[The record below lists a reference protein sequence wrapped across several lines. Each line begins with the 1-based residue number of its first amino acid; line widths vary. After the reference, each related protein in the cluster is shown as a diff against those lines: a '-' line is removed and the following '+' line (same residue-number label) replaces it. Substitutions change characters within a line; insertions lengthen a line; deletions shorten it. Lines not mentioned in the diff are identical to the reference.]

1 MNTMKI
7 CSGCQKPLEANAPD
21 GLCPECLLKAGLGTG
36 VNMGPA
42 PPVYDVTTV
51 PPLEGA
57 GATRTARWPWAVAVA
72 AVVLLIPMG
81 LTTGWLFL
89 RYQALKAVPGA
100 SPEQPTLRQA
110 AFEETLWNPG
120 LEEGLTPWFYPWAR
134 WTISTTTDNPHS
146 GEAAAIVSDRTESW
160 HGVGQSILGRIE
172 PGRVYY
178 CSAWVRIENA
188 PQALVTMTVSKEEDG
203 KNGAPK
209 HSFVASRTVAE
220 NEWAEIH
227 GTYVLEDVT
236 GVIKSL
242 FFSIAGPPP
251 GVNLVVDDVSI
262 KPLPDTIP
270 SRPVRRKER

>member
-1 MNTMKI
+1 
-7 CSGCQKPLEANAPD
+7 
-21 GLCPECLLKAGLGTG
+21 
-36 VNMGPA
+36 MGPA
-42 PPVYDVTTV
+42 PPVYDVTIV

-57 GATRTARWPWAVAVA
+57 GPTRTARWPWAVAIA

-100 SPEQPTLRQA
+100 SPERPTLPQG
-110 AFEETLWNPG
+110 AFDETMRNPG
-120 LEEGLTPWFYPWAR
+120 FEAGLESWDWPGAW
-134 WTISTTTDNPHS
+134 WTIATTTDKSHS
-146 GEAAAIVSDRTESW
+146 GQEAAIVSDRTEAW
-160 HGVGQSILGRIE
+160 HGIGQSILGRIE

-188 PQALVTMTVSKEEDG
+188 PQALVTMTVSKVDDS
-203 KNGAPK
+203 KNGVIR
-209 HSFVASRTVAE
+209 HRFVGSRTVVE
-220 NEWAEIH
+220 NEWTEIH
-227 GTYVLEDVT
+227 GTYVLDDMT